1 MNLPAKKYE
10 IIALKEKGEEILEKI
25 QLSASAEIISLQE
38 EAQNED
44 SQISESKREVELK
57 LAEMKFAK
65 NFLSRFAPKES
76 FASNLI
82 SSFFPQKEK
91 RTLEELNNLVSTGT
105 MDDLVKK
112 ADRLEKVINKIDSQ
126 KDTLLREIEE
136 LKKFSGLDLAS
147 KQEFANFN
155 IFVGSIIKDKKEEL
169 LDALRKES
177 IFFFIKWGDLED
189 SKRNGFYL
197 VYPPEENFDQLV
209 KDIGAKEESVFW
221 NRVPSDLL
229 KEKRSKLEELK
240 LKKEKKLEEAKDL
253 SAELPKLK
261 ALVDWYKWELDK
273 YKSLQ
278 EGDHTENYFYL
289 KAWISPEEVPALKAE
304 LKKVTPYLIIKGLPL
319 QEGEVPPV
327 KMENQNLMES
337 FETVT
342 RVYGMPKSDEPDPTP
357 FLAPFFAVAFGLALS
372 DAGYGLLLIALS
384 YFMGKKLKDSKSFFN
399 LFIISGIS
407 TVIAGLLTGTFFGTD
422 IFAGFRFVDAVSDP
436 IEVLYLV
443 SIFGVVQ
450 IFIGLI
456 VGLVWNYKQKEY
468 NVAFGS
474 KGGSIVFFLGLAL
487 FAFTQNSTF
496 AIGGI
501 LLMMLLNI
509 IFSEADSIVKRIMGS
524 FGSVYDLIG
533 YFSDVLSYSRL
544 LALGLATGIIAMT
557 INMIAQIFMEMI
569 PVAGLNIAVAG
580 FVLVFGHVAN
590 LLINALSSFIHAA
603 RLQFVEF
610 FSKFMEGGGRKLKPL
625 SKEGRFVEIIK
636 K

>member
-10 IIALKEKGEEILEKI
+10 IIALKDKGEEILEEI
-25 QLSASAEIISLQE
+25 QLSASAEIISLKE
-38 EAQNED
+38 EEGKN
-44 SQISESKREVELK
+44 SQITEKKQNVELK
-57 LAEMKFAK
+57 LAEMRFAK
-65 NFLSRFAPKES
+65 NFLAPFAPKES
-76 FASNLI
+76 FFSNLI
-82 SSFFPQKEK
+82 GSFFPQKEK
-91 RTLEELNNLVSTGT
+91 RTAEELTHLVSSGT
-105 MDDLVKK
+105 MDELVKK
-112 ADRLEKVINKIDSQ
+112 ADRLEKTINKINSQ
-126 KDTLLREIEE
+126 KETLIREIEE
-136 LKKFSGLDLAS
+136 LKKFSGLDIGS
-147 KQEFANFN
+147 KQSFDNFN
-155 IFVGSIIKDKKEEL
+155 IFVGTIATDKKEEL
-169 LDALRKES
+169 LDALKKES
-177 IFFFIKWGDLED
+177 IFFFIKWGDLEET
-189 SKRNGFYL
+189 KRTGFYL
-197 VYPPEENFDQLV
+197 IYPSEENFDQIA
-209 KDIGAKEESVFW
+209 KSSGAKEESVFW
-221 NRVPSDLL
+221 SRLPAELL
-229 KEKRSKLEELK
+229 EEKRAKLEELK
-240 LKKEKKLEEAKDL
+240 LKREKNIEEAKDL
-253 SAELPKLK
+253 STELPKLK
-261 ALVDWYKWELDK
+261 ALVDWYGWELDK
-273 YKSLQ
+273 YKSL
-278 EGDHTENYFYL
+278 EMGEHTETYFYL
-289 KAWISPEEVPALKAE
+289 KAWIAAEEITHLEKNLKEITPHLMIKE
-304 LKKVTPYLIIKGLPL
+304 LPIE
-319 QEGEVPPV
+319 EGETPPV
-327 KMENQNLMES
+327 KMRNQNLMQS

-342 RVYGMPKSDEPDPTP
+342 RVYGMPKPDEPDPTP

-384 YFMGKKLKDSKSFFN
+384 YLMGKKLKDSKSFFD

-407 TVIAGLLTGTFFGTD
+407 TVFAGLLTGTFFGTD
-422 IFAGFRFVDAVSDP
+422 IFAGLRFVDAVSDP

-456 VGLVWNYKQKEY
+456 VGLVWNYKQGDY

-487 FAFTQNSTF
+487 FAFTQNTAF
-496 AIGGI
+496 ALGGI

-509 IFSEADSIVKRIMGS
+509 IFSEADSIIKRIMGS

-580 FVLVFGHVAN
+580 FVLIFGHVAN

-625 SKEGRFVEIIK
+625 SKEGRFIEIIK